1 MKVIDPLANA
11 FIVNPSQTT
20 VITEN
25 GAKVVDTRE
34 VRIEALEKQIEDL
47 KRRIDLLEERVFGY
61 HE

>member
-34 VRIEALEKQIEDL
+34 MRIEELEKQVEKL
-47 KRRIDLLEERVFGY
+47 RWRINDLEERVFGY
-61 HE
+61 HD